1 MEKQRLEQP
10 VTQQQFEWMKES
22 YISEK
27 LANER
32 RKTDEERA
40 EKRDDRILKAI
51 SDSENK
57 TMKAIS
63 DSENKTMKAIS
74 DVKTDLEKDI
84 LGMKWWTV
92 RTFGG
97 LLMLFSSIIVGA
109 IKLLPTAVH
118 IVEKIPH

>member
-1 MEKQRLEQP
+1 MMITKHHYDVFEAKELARKRIKVEEAERKKDRDISRLER
-10 VTQQQFEWMKES
+10 E
-22 YISEK
+22 
-27 LANER
+27 N
-32 RKTDEERA
+32 
-40 EKRDDRILKAI
+40 DRNIILKAI

-63 DSENKTMKAIS
+63 DLDHKIDS
-74 DVKTDLEKDI
+74 VKTDLEKDI

>member
-1 MEKQRLEQP
+1 MTEITKHHYDVFETKELARERIKAEEAERAKDRDINRLER
-10 VTQQQFEWMKES
+10 E
-22 YISEK
+22 
-27 LANER
+27 N
-32 RKTDEERA
+32 
-40 EKRDDRILKAI
+40 DRNIIL
-51 SDSENK
+51 
-57 TMKAIS
+57 
-63 DSENKTMKAIS
+63 KAIS

-109 IKLLPTAVH
+109 IKLLPTAVQ